1 METGILEIEVLSTIE
16 RILWTV
22 PSAKYTFYSLFFF
35 PHNNPFILPNFLTLL
50 GFVGAIRDLGF
61 RLCVE
66 VAKW

>member
-35 PHNNPFILPNFLTLL
+35 LHNNPFILPNFLTLL